1 MRGEDNPEGVG
12 DTSEREA
19 FQLQQIMQD
28 GRGSSGLSEVPLE
41 LTSNDVFHDLGKRVA
56 WGNAKMSELG
66 GGVAS
71 EKEVMTGQ
79 GDSRQA
85 ITRNSA

>member
-1 MRGEDNPEGVG
+1 MRGEDNPEGVR

-28 GRGSSGLSEVPLE
+28 RRGSSGLSEVPLE

-56 WGNAKMSELG
+56 WGEMQKCQSSEG
-66 GGVAS
+66 EWQVR
-71 EKEVMTGQ
+71 K
-79 GDSRQA
+79 R
-85 ITRNSA
+85 